1 MKVRK
6 KDVVQVITGKE
17 KGREGEVIRVH
28 PKSDLVYVSRINM
41 IKRHTKPS
49 QKSPQGGIV
58 EKEGGIH
65 VSNVKVIR
73 RSGEDLGK

>member
-1 MKVRK
+1 MNVRK
-6 KDVVQVITGKE
+6 KDIVQVITGKE
-17 KGREGEVIRVH
+17 KGREGEVIRVL
-28 PKSDLVYVSRINM
+28 PKKEIVFVSRINM

-58 EKEGGIH
+58 EKEGGVH
-65 VSNVKVIR
+65 VSNVKLIR